1 MNYQTPEWAWA
12 RMIAKRRADF
22 RCERCE
28 RMGRLEVHHKKPVI
42 EGGEWLDQLNLE
54 VLCRDC
60 HISHHHGPQH
70 KEKAKMKDELKRRL
84 R

>member
-1 MNYQTPEWAWA
+1 MSYQTHEWMWA
-12 RMIAKRRADF
+12 RQIAKRRADW

-28 RMGRLEVHHKKPVI
+28 KMGRLEVHHKKPVM
-42 EGGEWLDQLNLE
+42 EGGAWFDQNNLE

-60 HISHHHGPQH
+60 HISHHHGSQH